1 MERKLKIALIVL
13 IILLISLVGFV
24 GVYSKG
30 VFSYKSTLP
39 DYELS
44 SELTGKR
51 ITYFKVDDGEEEKIY
66 DKNGKEVEEIPE
78 DANEEEYTKENVK
91 INAEENLKIE
101 NYEKSKKILEGRLN
115 DLGVEYYN
123 IRLNENTGDM
133 VVELDD
139 NVITDTLLQYLLAK
153 GDFSITDSEDGT
165 LLLDRSDIK
174 NVSVVY
180 GNSETGAVIIYLDI
194 KFNDK
199 GAKKLEEVSRNYL
212 KAEENNEGEE
222 GEDSSN
228 TEQKQV
234 TMSIE
239 GTEFLTSYF
248 AEVMTNGELTIA
260 VGTGTDDNTIYQYST
275 QAEVYTMLL
284 NNDEM
289 PLTYKIESTEYFSS
303 NISMDT
309 LYIII
314 GAIGAISLII
324 IIYLIIRF
332 RIDGLFSSISFIA
345 AMAML
350 LLMIRYT
357 STKISLGGM
366 AAILVLILF
375 DAYFMKKI
383 LERIKENKTLENVKY
398 TTYGTYLQ
406 KLDILITLLVIA
418 VVFTFM
424 PEVQVFSIGMTLFYG
439 IISLVIANLLLMRGM
454 LITKY
459 EITKK

>member
-13 IILLISLVGFV
+13 IILLIGLIAFA

-30 VFSYKSTLP
+30 VFSYESALP
-39 DYELS
+39 DYILS

-51 ITYFKVDDGEEEKIY
+51 VTYFKIDDGTEEKIY
-66 DKNGKEVEEIPE
+66 DKDGKEVDEIPE
-78 DANEEEYTKENVK
+78 GANEADYTKENVK
-91 INAEENLKIE
+91 INPEENLTFA
-101 NYEKSKKILEGRLN
+101 NYEKAKKILEGRLK

-133 VVELDD
+133 VVELED

-212 KAEENNEGEE
+212 KVEDNTEDGEEN
-222 GEDSSN
+222 S

-234 TMSIE
+234 TMTIE

-248 AEVMTNGELTIA
+248 ADVMTNGELTIA
-260 VGTGTDDNTIYQYST
+260 VGKGSDDATVYQYST
-275 QAEVYTMLL
+275 QAQVYTMLL

-289 PLTYKIESTEYFSS
+289 PVTYNIESTEYMPS
-303 NISMDT
+303 NISMNT

-314 GAIGAISLII
+314 GAMIVVALII
-324 IIYLIIRF
+324 IIYMIIRYKL
-332 RIDGLFSSISFIA
+332 DGVISSISFIA
-345 AMAML
+345 ALAML

-357 STKISLGGM
+357 STRISIGGLV
-366 AAILVLILF
+366 AILVLMLF
-375 DAYFMKKI
+375 DAYFMIKI
-383 LERIKENKTLENVKY
+383 LKSIKENKSVENVQY
-398 TTYGTYLQ
+398 TTYGTYLK
-406 KLDILITLLVIA
+406 KLDIIIALLIVA

-439 IISLVIANLLLMRGM
+439 IISLVIANLVFMRGM

-459 EITKK
+459 RKTEK